1 MVNKNK
7 PIWQRTLYALRG
19 LRIAAREEASFR
31 AELWAVVAA
40 VAFLLWAQVALWW
53 WGLALLWMAMLLAA
67 ELLNSAVESLADL
80 VSPEFDP
87 LVARAKDCGAA
98 AVFVLSSVGVALLLL
113 ILWQHFHGGGG

>member
-1 MVNKNK
+1 M
-7 PIWQRTLYALRG
+7 RG
-19 LRIAAREEASFR
+19 LKIAAREEASFR
-31 AELWAVVAA
+31 AELWAVLAA

-80 VSPEFDP
+80 VSPEFHP

-113 ILWQHFHGGGG
+113 ILSQHFRGGGG